1 MAADEGSPEK
11 PGEDVY
17 VAADGATNGSCERSD
32 TSRHVTP
39 AEHTQDNAKA
49 SPQEGPNKLTRI
61 AENGVSERDA
71 DVGKQTHDLADDLT
85 QTAVIGS
92 NGYFLSKPALQEPAL
107 RVPSTLAPSL
117 PGHAAKTLPGAA
129 GKGRTPSVLSQTP
142 AAAPAR
148 PGEGSKDS
156 EDKKP
161 AALGADVKVHR
172 ARKTMPKSVLG
183 LVMRPSGRGR
193 GSVLCLLFCLCPG
206 RWASVQEGE
215 GQQWVAACG
224 WEVRR
229 CCSQSEG
236 QRRSGPSAG
245 SLGGALGG
253 ACGLRVNASWTPLLL
268 GLGTSFH
275 P

>member
-11 PGEDVY
+11 PGGDAH

-32 TSRHVTP
+32 TGRHVTP
-39 AEHTQDNAKA
+39 AEHIQDNAKA
-49 SPQEGPNKLTRI
+49 NPQEGPNKLPWT

-71 DVGKQTHDLADDLT
+71 DVGKQNHVPADDLT

-107 RVPSTLAPSL
+107 RVPSALAPAL

-129 GKGRTPSVLSQTP
+129 SKGRTPSVLSQT
-142 AAAPAR
+142 

-161 AALGADVKVHR
+161 IALGADVKVHR

-183 LVMRPSGRGR
+183 LVIRLSGWGR
-193 GSVLCLLFCLCPG
+193 DSVLRLLFCLCHD
-206 RWASVQEGE
+206 RWASV
-215 GQQWVAACG
+215 
-224 WEVRR
+224 
-229 CCSQSEG
+229 
-236 QRRSGPSAG
+236 
-245 SLGGALGG
+245 
-253 ACGLRVNASWTPLLL
+253 
-268 GLGTSFH
+268 
-275 P
+275 

>member
-11 PGEDVY
+11 PGGDAH

-32 TSRHVTP
+32 PSRHVIP

-71 DVGKQTHDLADDLT
+71 DVGKQNHVPADDLT
-85 QTAVIGS
+85 QTSVIGS

-107 RVPSTLAPSL
+107 RVPGTLAPSL

-161 AALGADVKVHR
+161 TALGADVKVHR

-183 LVMRPSGRGR
+183 LVMRPSGGGAGTASLVFSVFVPWRR
-193 GSVLCLLFCLCPG
+193 RQCRKEKGSK
-206 RWASVQEGE
+206 
-215 GQQWVAACG
+215 WVAACRR
-224 WEVRR
+224 EVGDAAHSSRG
-229 CCSQSEG
+229 SG
-236 QRRSGPSAG
+236 AAGPSAC
-245 SLGGALGG
+245 SLGFALGS
-253 ACGLRVNASWTPLLL
+253 AHCRE
-268 GLGTSFH
+268 
-275 P
+275 

>member
-11 PGEDVY
+11 PGEDAY

-32 TSRHVTP
+32 TGRHVNP
-39 AEHTQDNAKA
+39 AEHTQDNANA

-71 DVGKQTHDLADDLT
+71 DVGKQNHDPADDLT

-161 AALGADVKVHR
+161 SALGADVKVHR

-183 LVMRPSGRGR
+183 LVMRLSGRGR
-193 GSVLCLLFCLCPG
+193 GSVLCLLCLCPG

-215 GQQWVAACG
+215 GQQWVAAVG
-224 WEVRR
+224 GRLGDAAHSRR
-229 CCSQSEG
+229 G
-236 QRRSGPSAG
+236 SGPSAG
-245 SLGGALGG
+245 SLGCALGG
-253 ACGLRVNASWTPLLL
+253 ACGPQVNASRTPLLL
-268 GLGTSFH
+268 ALGTSFH